1 MISDFLTRNGAYAPF
16 SGVKKKQKTRREGRQ
31 FPAF

>member
-16 SGVKKKQKTRREGRQ
+16 SGVKKQKTRRKRRQ